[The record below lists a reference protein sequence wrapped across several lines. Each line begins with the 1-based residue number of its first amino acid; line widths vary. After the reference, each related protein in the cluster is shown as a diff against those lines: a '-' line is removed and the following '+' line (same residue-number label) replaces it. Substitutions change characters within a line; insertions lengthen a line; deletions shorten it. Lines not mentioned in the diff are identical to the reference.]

1 MRTRIRRLLA
11 LLGAMM
17 GVLLMT
23 GLSAPANAAGTAQ
36 VSGSGYYDDAAGT
49 ECGVPPAGFDSYPGL
64 VLTGDLEGCLYTDVL
79 TSKFHEAPSGI
90 YIETG
95 RELVVASLNGGPV
108 GTFKTAYRFESK
120 WDPDAA
126 TGVEVK
132 GRCQH
137 PLVAG
142 SGTGAFAGATGRLDF
157 KDEVST
163 GLFFYRGHITLG

>member
-1 MRTRIRRLLA
+1 MRTKIRRLA
-11 LLGAMM
+11 LLGVVM
-17 GVLLMT
+17 GGLLVT
-23 GLSAPANAAGTAQ
+23 ALSAPVSAAGTIQ
-36 VSGSGYYDDAAGT
+36 ISGSGYYDDAAGT
-49 ECGVPPAGFDSYPGL
+49 ECGVPPAGFDSYAGL
-64 VLTGDLEGCLYTDVL
+64 VLSGDLEGCLYTDVL
-79 TSKFHEAPSGI
+79 GSKFHEAPSGI

-95 RELVVASLNGGPV
+95 RELIVASLNGAPV
-108 GTFKTAYRFESK
+108 ATFETTYRFESK

-137 PLVAG
+137 PIVEG
-142 SGTGAFAGATGRLDF
+142 SGTGGLAGAEGRLDF

>member
-1 MRTRIRRLLA
+1 MRTGSTAGAVGVVMGGLLVTA
-11 LLGAMM
+11 
-17 GVLLMT
+17 
-23 GLSAPANAAGTAQ
+23 LSAPVSAAGTIQ
-36 VSGSGYYDDAAGT
+36 ISGGGYYDDAAGT
-49 ECGVPPAGFDSYPGL
+49 ECGVPPAGCRPGL
-64 VLTGDLEGCLYTDVL
+64 VLSGDLEGCLYTDVL
-79 TSKFHEAPSGI
+79 GYKFHEAPSGI

-95 RELVVASLNGGPV
+95 RELIVASLNGAPV
-108 GTFKTAYRFESK
+108 ATFETTYRFESK

-137 PLVAG
+137 PLAAG
-142 SGTGAFAGATGRLDF
+142 SGTGIFAGATGRLDF

>member
-1 MRTRIRRLLA
+1 MRTRIRRLA
-11 LLGAMM
+11 LLGVVM
-17 GVLLMT
+17 GGLLVT
-23 GLSAPANAAGTAQ
+23 VLSAPVSAAGTIQ
-36 VSGSGYYDDAAGT
+36 ISGSGYYDDAAGT
-49 ECGVPPAGFDSYPGL
+49 ECGVPPAGFDSYAGL
-64 VLTGDLEGCLYTDVL
+64 VLSGDLEGCLYTDVL
-79 TSKFHEAPSGI
+79 GYKFHEAPSGI

-95 RELVVASLNGGPV
+95 RELIVASLNGAPV
-108 GTFKTAYRFESK
+108 ATFETTYRFESK

-137 PLVAG
+137 PLAAG
-142 SGTGAFAGATGRLDF
+142 SGTGIFAGATGRLDF